1 MPGGKFICKTPH
13 SLENYLFWSD
23 SWNSYLDTGVSHNGC
38 LSQFF
43 LPLWVEFSSGRV
55 SSKNAPSTEKT
66 EATYAGEFLLSL
78 VTHQHDNTDR
88 KQRIPFFALNM
99 TLWSPCTG
107 LSSREAFTFSEAHCH
122 LFHLTFL
129 CGQKHPLFSSGS
141 PSPTVTSKNICNLG
155 FL

>member
-13 SLENYLFWSD
+13 SLENHLFWSD
-23 SWNSYLDTGVSHNGC
+23 SWNSHIDTGVSHNWC

-55 SSKNAPSTEKT
+55 SSKNAPFDREQHTRW
-66 EATYAGEFLLSL
+66 GVLLSL
-78 VTHQHDNTDR
+78 VTYQHDNIDH
-88 KQRIPFFALNM
+88 KQRIPFFALHM
-99 TLWSPCTG
+99 TLWSPCMG

-141 PSPTVTSKNICNLG
+141 PSPTVTSTNICNLG